1 MSLQISASLYEKGYV
16 IHTTCILMIHGTQ
29 NTFAKYQNFWV
40 SSCVIF

>member
-1 MSLQISASLYEKGYV
+1 MSLQISASLYENGYV
-16 IHTTCILMIHGTQ
+16 IHTILMIHGTQ